1 MSNERRRLVGEVIAA
16 KMDKTVRVRVDRSF
30 RHPVYQK
37 VLKRS
42 KSYLARDE
50 LGVNPGDRVLMVES
64 RPLSKRV
71 RWVIQ
76 EVVKAAKPGLAPA
89 STARPSPMT
98 VKTEES
104 APETPPD
111 ESEAGNEEGAES

>member
-76 EVVKAAKPGLAPA
+76 EVVKAAKPGLASA
-89 STARPSPMT
+89 STARPAPKT
-98 VKTEES
+98 DKTEES
-104 APETPPD
+104 ALETPPD
-111 ESEAGNEEGAES
+111 ESEAGDEEGTES